1 MAASHIMIALSPL
14 NNLRG
19 REKKAG
25 LAEAKEILTITLS
38 KKFSAAYAAA
48 LPGKMMVRNDCHIE
62 AVAVED
68 ATTPDD
74 PGMLAERLKDVPSPQ
89 PIHRSEVSPVA
100 GAHVGPRVLAVPGPE
115 AD

>member
-1 MAASHIMIALSPL
+1 MITLSPL

-19 REKKAG
+19 RGKKAG

-48 LPGKMMVRNDCHIE
+48 LPGEMMVRKDCRIE
-62 AVAVED
+62 AVAIED

-74 PGMLAERLKDVPSPQ
+74 LEKSAGRLKDVVPPERS
-89 PIHRSEVSPVA
+89 HRSKVSPVV
-100 GAHVGPRVLAVPGPE
+100 GAHVDPVSRLCPSLKE
-115 AD
+115 NK

>member
-14 NNLRG
+14 NNPRG

-48 LPGKMMVRNDCHIE
+48 LPGKMMVRNDCRIE
-62 AVAVED
+62 VLAVED
-68 ATTPDD
+68 ATAPDD
-74 PGMLAERLKDVPSPQ
+74 PGMLAERLKDVPPPQ
-89 PIHRSEVSPVA
+89 PIHRSEFSPVA
-100 GAHVGPRVLAVPGPE
+100 GSHVGPRVPAVPVPE
-115 AD
+115 VE

>member
-1 MAASHIMIALSPL
+1 MAASHIMITLSPL

-19 REKKAG
+19 RGKGRPRRGKG
-25 LAEAKEILTITLS
+25 ILPITLS

-48 LPGKMMVRNDCHIE
+48 LPGKMMVRNDCRIE
-62 AVAVED
+62 GLAVED

-74 PGMLAERLKDVPSPQ
+74 LDMLAERPRDIVPPG
-89 PIHRSEVSPVA
+89 PVHRSEVSPVA
-100 GAHVGPRVLAVPGPE
+100 GALVGPHVWAISSPE